1 MIMMLIHAGR
11 DAIEYL
17 MVSCSVVRYDMDYE
31 LLVTLTL
38 FTMAVLIVLS
48 NKSRCLVLLLTL
60 SLQYTAND
68 PYI

>member
-1 MIMMLIHAGR
+1 
-11 DAIEYL
+11 
-17 MVSCSVVRYDMDYE
+17 MDYE